1 MEKSIFLNK
10 ANIVV
15 SAFDELS
22 LDTICKINSQNIFDV
37 VEIRLDQLIQEN
49 ELKTKISSITKPLLL
64 TCRHPKEGGDNN
76 ISEPLKRVSIIE
88 PLLSHASAIDIEIST
103 ANEMKNLITEAKS
116 KNIQVVLSYHNFE
129 TTPNLAELKTIATEA
144 KDKGAD
150 IIKIATTTN
159 TIQELITLLYFSEN
173 GSIENLSFMGMGKF
187 GMSSRLV
194 AAQSGSV
201 LNYSAIAETSIE
213 GQWQLAAY
221 REALKLN

>member
-103 ANEMKNLITEAKS
+103 ATEMKNLITEAKS

-159 TIQELITLLYFSEN
+159 TIQELMTLLTFSEN

>member
-88 PLLSHASAIDIEIST
+88 PLLSHASAVDIEIST

-159 TIQELITLLYFSEN
+159 TIQELITLLTFSEN

>member
-159 TIQELITLLYFSEN
+159 TIQELITLLTFSEN

>member
-22 LDTICKINSQNIFDV
+22 LDTICKIYSQNIFDV

-159 TIQELITLLYFSEN
+159 TIQELITLLTFSEN

>member
-1 MEKSIFLNK
+1 
-10 ANIVV
+10 
-15 SAFDELS
+15 
-22 LDTICKINSQNIFDV
+22 
-37 VEIRLDQLIQEN
+37 
-49 ELKTKISSITKPLLL
+49 
-64 TCRHPKEGGDNN
+64 
-76 ISEPLKRVSIIE
+76 
-88 PLLSHASAIDIEIST
+88 
-103 ANEMKNLITEAKS
+103 MKNLITEAKS

-159 TIQELITLLYFSEN
+159 TIHELITLLTFSEN
-173 GSIENLSFMGMGKF
+173 ESIENLSFMGMGKF

-213 GQWQLAAY
+213 GQWHLAAY

>member
-103 ANEMKNLITEAKS
+103 ATEMKNLLTEAKS

-159 TIQELITLLYFSEN
+159 TIQELITLLTFSEN

>member
-37 VEIRLDQLIQEN
+37 VENRLDQLIQEN

-159 TIQELITLLYFSEN
+159 TIQELITLLTFSEN

>member
-49 ELKTKISSITKPLLL
+49 ELKTKISSINKPLLL

-129 TTPNLAELKTIATEA
+129 TTPNLAELKSIATEA

-159 TIQELITLLYFSEN
+159 TIQELITLLTFSEK

>member
-103 ANEMKNLITEAKS
+103 ANKMKNLITEAKS

-159 TIQELITLLYFSEN
+159 TIQELMTLLTFSEN

>member
-159 TIQELITLLYFSEN
+159 TIPELMTLLTFSEN

-213 GQWQLAAY
+213 GQWHLAAY

>member
-1 MEKSIFLNK
+1 
-10 ANIVV
+10 
-15 SAFDELS
+15 
-22 LDTICKINSQNIFDV
+22 
-37 VEIRLDQLIQEN
+37 
-49 ELKTKISSITKPLLL
+49 
-64 TCRHPKEGGDNN
+64 
-76 ISEPLKRVSIIE
+76 
-88 PLLSHASAIDIEIST
+88 
-103 ANEMKNLITEAKS
+103 MKNLITEAKS

-159 TIQELITLLYFSEN
+159 TIQELITLLTFSEN

>member
-49 ELKTKISSITKPLLL
+49 ELKAKITSITKPLLL

-159 TIQELITLLYFSEN
+159 TIQELITLLTFSEN

>member
-103 ANEMKNLITEAKS
+103 ATEMKNLLTEAKS

-159 TIQELITLLYFSEN
+159 TIQELMTLLTFSEN

>member
-159 TIQELITLLYFSEN
+159 TIHELITLLTFSEN
-173 GSIENLSFMGMGKF
+173 ESIENLSFMGMGKF

>member
-49 ELKTKISSITKPLLL
+49 ELKTKISSINKPLLL

-159 TIQELITLLYFSEN
+159 TIQELITLLTFSEN

>member
-159 TIQELITLLYFSEN
+159 TIQELMTLLTFSEN

>member
-49 ELKTKISSITKPLLL
+49 ELKAKITSITKPLLL

-159 TIQELITLLYFSEN
+159 TIQELMTLLTFSEN

>member
-129 TTPNLAELKTIATEA
+129 ITPNLAELKTIATAA

-159 TIQELITLLYFSEN
+159 TIQELITLLTFSEN

-194 AAQSGSV
+194 AAQSESV

>member
-116 KNIQVVLSYHNFE
+116 KNVQVVLSYHNFE
-129 TTPNLAELKTIATEA
+129 ITPNLAELNIIATEA

-159 TIQELITLLYFSEN
+159 TKQELITLLTLSEN

>member
-37 VEIRLDQLIQEN
+37 AEIRLDQLIQEN

-159 TIQELITLLYFSEN
+159 TIQELITLLTFSEN

>member
-103 ANEMKNLITEAKS
+103 ATEMKNLLTEAKS
-116 KNIQVVLSYHNFE
+116 KNIQIVLSYHNFE

-159 TIQELITLLYFSEN
+159 TIQELMTLLTLSEN

-201 LNYSAIAETSIE
+201 LNYSAIAETPIE
-213 GQWQLAAY
+213 GQWHLAAY

>member
-213 GQWQLAAY
+213 GQWLLAAY

>member
-103 ANEMKNLITEAKS
+103 ATEMKNLITEAKS

-159 TIQELITLLYFSEN
+159 TIQELITLLTFSEN

>member
-159 TIQELITLLYFSEN
+159 TIQELITLLTFSEN

-221 REALKLN
+221 RVALKLN

>member
-103 ANEMKNLITEAKS
+103 ATEMENLITEAKS

-159 TIQELITLLYFSEN
+159 TIQELITLLTFSEN

>member
-103 ANEMKNLITEAKS
+103 ATEMKNLITEAKS

-159 TIQELITLLYFSEN
+159 TIQELITLLTFSEN

-201 LNYSAIAETSIE
+201 LNYSAISETSIE
-213 GQWQLAAY
+213 GQWHLDAY

>member
-76 ISEPLKRVSIIE
+76 ISGPLKRVSIIE

-159 TIQELITLLYFSEN
+159 TIQELITLLTFSEN